1 MKNVIIG
8 TALNYGVEQIKNFVL
23 SFRKFNSVD
32 DIILVC
38 NSAQF
43 QTLDDFS
50 KKFNITLSNGED
62 LSSIPIHVVASRFL
76 KYIEIVKNNPQYK
89 HILLADVRDVFF
101 QGDPFVNL
109 PNEEYLYAF
118 TEDPAVTIEIE
129 KYHISMISRLF
140 GEDELKK
147 FAGKKII
154 CSGTILGTNQKL
166 LNWLNIFASYL
177 VQIQKANAGICHE
190 MLLDQV
196 IANHIFYFQDAGKA
210 TEVKNNGDIVGT
222 IGHCITHPNHS
233 GDMKFEYNSIYL
245 DGKIPSIIHQYDRS
259 PELFKQ
265 ISELYLYAN

>member
-1 MKNVIIG
+1 MKNVVIG

-23 SFRKFNSVD
+23 SFRKFNIDD

-43 QTLDDFS
+43 KTLEDFAN
-50 KKFNITLSNGED
+50 KFNLKLENGED
-62 LSSIPIHVVASRFL
+62 LSKIPIHVVASRFL
-76 KYIEIVKNNPQYK
+76 KYVEILNNNKNYK
-89 HILLADVRDVFF
+89 HILLADIRDVFF
-101 QGDPFVNL
+101 QSNPFENL
-109 PNEEYLYAF
+109 PDNDYLYAF

-140 GEDELKK
+140 GEDELKR

-154 CSGTILGTNQKL
+154 CSGTILGTNNKL
-166 LNWLNIFASYL
+166 FDWLNIFAHYL
-177 VQIQKANAGICHE
+177 VQIQKANPAICRK

-196 IANHIFYFQDAGKA
+196 IANHIFYFQENGKA

-233 GDMKFEYNSIYL
+233 GDMKLEDDVIYL
-245 DGKIPSIIHQYDRS
+245 DGKIPAIIHQYDRS
-259 PELFKQ
+259 PELFDHFSKVY
-265 ISELYLYAN
+265 SYDN